1 MNFDL
6 VIGNPPYQANDDE
19 KKIIRDWLISA
30 LQRKREREQAIR
42 DQEELMASALQRYQ
56 SVSPIE
62 IIAATK

>member
-19 KKIIRDWLISA
+19 KKIIRDGLISA

-42 DQEELMASALQRYQ
+42 DQEELMYAALKRHHRA
-56 SVSPIE
+56 SPIE